1 MAGAPPEN
9 EQIPRSHVMRSG
21 LCFFWFYIGHFTLF
35 FHFNLNNTFYTMK
48 LLTKEQEEAH
58 YRSVVKGGT
67 VGGLLGLAGGV
78 AGVLLASRRYATIR
92 NLTVPMKS
100 FLVTSSGTFT
110 GIIAADHASREYENE
125 QNAAYQWYENR
136 EERLRAEEMRGLS
149 FTDRAAAFARREK
162 YKIIT
167 ATWVASMVGSFALVS
182 RIPGLTGQQK
192 LVQARVYAQGLTLG
206 VLCASAA
213 FEISDQR
220 RGRGML
226 DSKKKAEAAAK
237 AKVEDVSEEQPVH
250 QSGKPSEGDLWKDMV
265 AAEEE
270 RLSSK
275 HQSLYDNHE
284 KQQAAGAE
292 GKEEKSDESDDSKTE
307 QKDTESKNKKSS

>member
-1 MAGAPPEN
+1 
-9 EQIPRSHVMRSG
+9 
-21 LCFFWFYIGHFTLF
+21 
-35 FHFNLNNTFYTMK
+35 MK

-78 AGVLLASRRYATIR
+78 AGVLLASRRYHTIR
-92 NLTVPMKS
+92 NLTIPMKS

-136 EERLRAEEMRGLS
+136 EERLRAEELRGLS

-162 YKIIT
+162 YKIVS
-167 ATWVASMVGSFALVS
+167 ATWLASMVGSFVLVG
-182 RIPGLTGQQK
+182 RIPGLSGQQK
-192 LVQARVYAQGLTLG
+192 LVQARVYAQFLTLG

-220 RGRGML
+220 RGRGLL
-226 DSKKKAEAAAK
+226 DSKKKADAAAK
-237 AKVEDVSEEQPVH
+237 AEEVEEAPVH
-250 QSGKPSEGDLWKDMV
+250 QGSNPNQVDLWKDMV
-265 AAEEE
+265 AAEED

-275 HQSLYDNHE
+275 HQPLYENHQK
-284 KQQAAGAE
+284 KQVAAV
-292 GKEEKSDESDDSKTE
+292 EEKGESKSESDDEKDSKTE
-307 QKDTESKNKKSS
+307 KTEAENKQSS

>member
-1 MAGAPPEN
+1 
-9 EQIPRSHVMRSG
+9 
-21 LCFFWFYIGHFTLF
+21 
-35 FHFNLNNTFYTMK
+35 MK
-48 LLTKEQEEAH
+48 ILTKEQEEAH
-58 YRSVVKGGT
+58 YSSVLKGGT

-78 AGVLLASRRYATIR
+78 AGVLLASRRYHTIR
-92 NLTVPMKS
+92 NLTVPMKA

-136 EERLRAEEMRGLS
+136 EERIRAEEIRGLS
-149 FTDRAAAFARREK
+149 FVDRAAAFARREK

-220 RGRGML
+220 RGRGLL
-226 DSKKKAEAAAK
+226 DSKKKADAAK
-237 AKVEDVSEEQPVH
+237 AKAEQGVEEVPVRQGGQP
-250 QSGKPSEGDLWKDMV
+250 KEGDLWKDMV

-275 HQSLYDNHE
+275 HQSLYEQHQ
-284 KQQAAGAE
+284 KQE
-292 GKEEKSDESDDSKTE
+292 SKSEESEEEKDSKAE
-307 QKDTESKNKKSS
+307 KKDAESKSKKKSP

>member
-1 MAGAPPEN
+1 
-9 EQIPRSHVMRSG
+9 
-21 LCFFWFYIGHFTLF
+21 
-35 FHFNLNNTFYTMK
+35 MK

-58 YRSVVKGGT
+58 YSSVLRGGT
-67 VGGLLGLAGGV
+67 VGGLLGLTCGA
-78 AGVLLASRRYATIR
+78 AGVLLATRRYQTIR
-92 NLTVPMKS
+92 NLTIPMKA
-100 FLVTSSGTFT
+100 FLITSSGTFA
-110 GIIAADHASREYENE
+110 GIISADHASRVFENE
-125 QNAAYQWYENR
+125 QNAAYKWYENR
-136 EERLRAEEMRGLS
+136 EERLRAEEIRGLS

-167 ATWVASMVGSFALVS
+167 ATWIASMVGSFALVG

-220 RGRGML
+220 RGRGLL
-226 DSKKKAEAAAK
+226 DTKKKADAAAK
-237 AKVEDVSEEQPVH
+237 ANVEDVEENQPVH
-250 QSGKPSEGDLWKDMV
+250 QGGKPKEKDLWKDMV

-275 HQSLYDNHE
+275 HLSLYDHHE
-284 KQQAAGAE
+284 KQQAASAE
-292 GKEEKSDESDDSKTE
+292 EKEEKKSEESEEEKDSKD
-307 QKDTESKNKKSS
+307 KKESS

>member
-1 MAGAPPEN
+1 
-9 EQIPRSHVMRSG
+9 
-21 LCFFWFYIGHFTLF
+21 
-35 FHFNLNNTFYTMK
+35 MK

-58 YRSVVKGGT
+58 YRYTIPTPSNSLSSAHTDKNPPNSSVVRGGT
-67 VGGLLGLAGGV
+67 VGGLLGLAGGF
-78 AGVLLASRRYATIR
+78 AGVLLASRRYHTIR
-92 NLTVPMKS
+92 NLTVPMKA

-136 EERLRAEEMRGLS
+136 EERLRAEEVRGLS
-149 FTDRAAAFARREK
+149 FVDRASAFARREK

-167 ATWVASMVGSFALVS
+167 ATWIASMVGSFALVG

-220 RGRGML
+220 RGKGLL
-226 DSKKKAEAAAK
+226 DSKKKADAAK
-237 AKVEDVSEEQPVH
+237 NKVEEVEEQPVH
-250 QSGKPSEGDLWKDMV
+250 HGGNSKEGDLWKDMV

-275 HQSLYDNHE
+275 HQSLYEHE
-284 KQQAAGAE
+284 HGHKQQE
-292 GKEEKSDESDDSKTE
+292 SKSEESDDEKDSKT
-307 QKDTESKNKKSS
+307 KNKTKSS